1 MRNRL
6 ALRLSVCVPLLLAT
20 TASSQT
26 TLFGTTLGKPDPQ
39 LGCGA
44 YDTSNNPVCGLAENA
59 DVGPVIEEIDGNVE
73 QITAW
78 WRPVVCQRV
87 QVALRTKFPDAP
99 IVSSWHGKNGL
110 GASIG
115 GTVLTWKRK
124 NGDVIEFVRPSPD
137 AYPDCRLN
145 ASSAKW
151 RSHPKEKD
159 HL

>member
-1 MRNRL
+1 MKRI
-6 ALRLSVCVPLLLAT
+6 ALGLLICVPLF
-20 TASSQT
+20 ASVPAHPQT

-44 YDTSNNPVCGLAENA
+44 YDMSNNPVCGLAENA
-59 DVGPVIEEIDGNVE
+59 DHGPIIEELNGNVE
-73 QITAW
+73 QITTW

-87 QVALRTKFPDAP
+87 QVALKAKFPDTPA
-99 IVSSWHGKNGL
+99 VSSWHGKNGL
-110 GASIG
+110 GMSIS

-124 NGDVIEFVRPSPD
+124 NGDVVEFMSPSTD

-145 ASSAKW
+145 AFSAKW
-151 RSHPKEKD
+151 RSHPQEKD